1 MVSSISSVGQ
11 YPVNRD
17 MLEVIRRLQ
26 SLGVAPS
33 GNMNVDGQ
41 LLQKAELV
49 KRQTTLATNS
59 EQNLNKLNGT
69 NKDFSSMMEVVQKQT
84 AQPDN
89 SVSSVQFADFTQNN
103 DYKTN
108 STVVPISDNEKLNNE
123 YKYNMIGATQLGEL
137 NKIRLGLIA

>member
-1 MVSSISSVGQ
+1 MVSSVSSVGQ
-11 YPVNRD
+11 YPVNND

-33 GNMNVDGQ
+33 GNMNIDRQ
-41 LLQKAELV
+41 LLQQAELV

-59 EQNLNKLNGT
+59 EQNLNKIHGT
-69 NKDFSSMMEVVQKQT
+69 DKDFSSMMQAVQKQS
-84 AQPDN
+84 AQPDS
-89 SVSSVQFADFTQNN
+89 SVGSVQFTDFAQNN